1 MTLAISLVAI
11 LISIASFAFNLHQ
24 YKHSKTLKYLEKSNE
39 ILRGFHRLRNLSQDL
54 SNKINSTDDLDVGTV
69 EHSLAMFNEFVEIQ
83 LPKIMENDNATIS
96 ELYKLERKLSEFE
109 LGLELFSKQIDVSID
124 FHKQVDALKK

>member
-1 MTLAISLVAI
+1 
-11 LISIASFAFNLHQ
+11 
-24 YKHSKTLKYLEKSNE
+24 
-39 ILRGFHRLRNLSQDL
+39 
-54 SNKINSTDDLDVGTV
+54 
-69 EHSLAMFNEFVEIQ
+69 MFNEFVEIQ